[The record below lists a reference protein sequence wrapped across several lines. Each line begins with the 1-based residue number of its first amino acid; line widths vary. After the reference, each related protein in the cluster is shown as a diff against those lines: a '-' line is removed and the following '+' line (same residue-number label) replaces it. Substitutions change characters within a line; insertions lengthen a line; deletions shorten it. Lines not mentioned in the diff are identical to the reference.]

1 MFRKRHVL
9 LCACLSAMFSGVTP
23 AAPSIADEPKHS
35 IADAPRASIV
45 DGESHEVRTRL
56 GKFGPMATVK
66 LPPFKV
72 MPRFEGVT
80 GYTDTGRPI
89 SRRKKLV
96 LDQARALAAQW
107 EAEYQQAVKEGRA
120 KPRPK
125 VKTQAERWAEENER
139 ILEEERKYGR
149 KTTQNFVIPGMT
161 PEQSRQIREAKTGG
175 VVTRGG
181 VQVHTILPTEEDFA
195 AGRVK
200 RIAPTPGQRAAMEE
214 RSRANLEN
222 AFSLQYRDGD
232 CLLYTSPSP
241 RD

>member
-1 MFRKRHVL
+1 MFRKRHVW
-9 LCACLSAMFSGVTP
+9 LCACLSAVFSGVTP

-72 MPRFEGVT
+72 MPRFEGVR

-107 EAEYQQAVKEGRA
+107 EAEYQQAVKEGRV
-120 KPRPK
+120 KP
-125 VKTQAERWAEENER
+125 
-139 ILEEERKYGR
+139 
-149 KTTQNFVIPGMT
+149 
-161 PEQSRQIREAKTGG
+161 
-175 VVTRGG
+175 
-181 VQVHTILPTEEDFA
+181 
-195 AGRVK
+195 
-200 RIAPTPGQRAAMEE
+200 
-214 RSRANLEN
+214 
-222 AFSLQYRDGD
+222 
-232 CLLYTSPSP
+232 
-241 RD
+241 

>member
-96 LDQARALAAQW
+96 LDQARARRSVGGRVSTGRQGRPR
-107 EAEYQQAVKEGRA
+107 QA
-120 KPRPK
+120 
-125 VKTQAERWAEENER
+125 
-139 ILEEERKYGR
+139 
-149 KTTQNFVIPGMT
+149 
-161 PEQSRQIREAKTGG
+161 
-175 VVTRGG
+175 
-181 VQVHTILPTEEDFA
+181 PTE
-195 AGRVK
+195 
-200 RIAPTPGQRAAMEE
+200 GQD
-214 RSRANLEN
+214 S
-222 AFSLQYRDGD
+222 G
-232 CLLYTSPSP
+232 
-241 RD
+241 